1 MWSFTWVKYQKVN
14 IFNGFLFK
22 YTLETGKARKLLLMF
37 FSQKLHGIL
46 INLSLFWKNQDYEFI
61 TTPILLSPLIN
72 VEKFSKWDFFIFWAI
87 YFEELGEEIFKRSR
101 GLNFVCKNEYLSLMA
116 RIYYVV
122 SKINFWI
129 TKRICIS
136 NPCCKNQN

>member
-22 YTLETGKARKLLLMF
+22 YTLDTGKASKLLMCF
-37 FSQKLHGIL
+37 FTK
-46 INLSLFWKNQDYEFI
+46 I
-61 TTPILLSPLIN
+61 T
-72 VEKFSKWDFFIFWAI
+72 
-87 YFEELGEEIFKRSR
+87 
-101 GLNFVCKNEYLSLMA
+101 LNFDDFMLFFKIKFTIQISYYFHFWSMLKSFQNEISSYFGQFTLKSWGKKSSKEAGVLILCAKMNICH
-116 RIYYVV
+116 IYYMV